1 MVAGD
6 VVSSVTAGNFQ
17 PAATVEVI
25 ILSLIPNGAGAFT
38 LTDGVTSPTAYLG
51 AWSAANN
58 ANRGG
63 QMNHKICLTNAI
75 YCNFIGGFT
84 GIQIK

>member
-17 PAATVEVI
+17 PAATIEVI
-25 ILSLIPNGAGAFT
+25 VLSFFQGAGGIT
-38 LTDGVTSPTAYLG
+38 LTDGVTSPNTYFG

-63 QMNHKICLTNAI
+63 QMNHKVCVTNTI
-75 YCNFIGGFT
+75 YINYVGGFS

>member
-6 VVSSVTAGNFQ
+6 IVSSVTAGNFQ
-17 PAATVEVI
+17 PAVGVEVV
-25 ILSLIPNGAGAFT
+25 ILSFLQGAGAIN
-38 LTDGVTSPTAYLG
+38 LTDGVTSPNSYVG
-51 AWSAANN
+51 AWSAVNN

-63 QMNHKICLTNAI
+63 QMNHKVCVTNAI
-75 YCNFIGGFT
+75 YINFVGGFS

>member
-25 ILSLIPNGAGAFT
+25 ILSLFQAAGAFT
-38 LTDGVTSPTAYLG
+38 LTDGVTSPSSYLG

-63 QMNHKICLTNAI
+63 QMNQKICVTNAI
-75 YCNFIGGFT
+75 YINFVGGFS